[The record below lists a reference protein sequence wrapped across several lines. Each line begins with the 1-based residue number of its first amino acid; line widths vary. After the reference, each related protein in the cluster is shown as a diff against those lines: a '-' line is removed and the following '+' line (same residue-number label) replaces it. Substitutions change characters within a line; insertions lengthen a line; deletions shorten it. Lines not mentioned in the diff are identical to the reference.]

1 MRVRTG
7 GIGREIAPALTR
19 HGVSAL
25 ISADIDLKAAE
36 SVVEQ
41 AKENASKDNPNFQAC
56 AMQVDVTSVQQ
67 MVEGVRERFGRIDY
81 FINASGVR
89 PSLVYRPDQLQV

>member
-7 GIGREIAPALTR
+7 GIGREIALALTR
-19 HGVSAL
+19 HGISAL

-41 AKENASKDNPNFQAC
+41 AKENASHENPNFQAC
-56 AMQVDVTSVQQ
+56 AMQVDVTSESSVQQ

-89 PSLVYRPDQLQV
+89 PSLVY